1 MPDPKR
7 IRLSRKKGFKLPKNA
22 VNVARPG
29 KWGNP
34 FIVGKHGT
42 RAECVKMFKH
52 LCCNLMVMNV
62 DTDCIKAQQ
71 RFLKHAPKHIHELK
85 GKDIACWC
93 ALDGKPCHGDALLQL
108 ANN

>member
-42 RAECVKMFKH
+42 REECVKMFKH